1 MLVIRSFSVKLPGG
15 NSHRIMLSIAGTT
28 LWFWWSLARFI
39 ASLRTEPGYTWCP
52 PRGWCF
58 VQVWCQDVSYMYS
71 FWGWVTKTSQGI
83 SITTR
88 MTPNF
93 KTFVD
98 LHCENYHWI
107 DHQSYQ
113 NHPKSWQR
121 SPFDEMSQNSA
132 SKATENAQ
140 WCTHTCAKRKNWRRI
155 THPTD
160 QWTTEYSKLTLFIP
174 FGAFCW
180 SSRTRSFT
188 SCTVSI
194 TVATAGQRPY
204 DTTVVEVSPTVE
216 FLLHPRVPNSN
227 NKR

>member
-58 VQVWCQDVSYMYS
+58 VQVWCQDVSSDMYS

-98 LHCENYHWI
+98 LHCEKYHWI

-113 NHPKSWQR
+113 NHGKGVLLTRCPKTQPQKLLKMHSDAR
-121 SPFDEMSQNSA
+121 
-132 SKATENAQ
+132 
-140 WCTHTCAKRKNWRRI
+140 THVRNGKI
-155 THPTD
+155 G
-160 QWTTEYSKLTLFIP
+160 E
-174 FGAFCW
+174 
-180 SSRTRSFT
+180 
-188 SCTVSI
+188 
-194 TVATAGQRPY
+194 
-204 DTTVVEVSPTVE
+204 E
-216 FLLHPRVPNSN
+216 
-227 NKR
+227 